1 MMQSAV
7 VQDLFKRHFKD
18 VRVTGIEIG
27 TKCADLTVA
36 ILSALPNCFL
46 YTIDP
51 WEHRE
56 GDQVPPGD
64 EPYEAGQPQSYHDN
78 NKSHAIKRLMVPEYK
93 NRVIIIQHKSSD
105 VSDRFTKEG
114 FDFVWID
121 GDHSKSGIT
130 RDLELYYPLVKPGGI
145 FGGHDYLQCHPL
157 TEIIKERFDDRII
170 TGDDFTWYIIK

>member
-7 VQDLFKRHFKD
+7 VQDLFKLHFGDKKII
-18 VRVTGIEIG
+18 GIEIG

-36 ILSALPNCFL
+36 ILSALPNCFI

-64 EPYEAGQPQSYHDN
+64 EPYEAGQPQSYHDI
-78 NKSHAIKRLMVPEYK
+78 NKSHALNRLSMPEYK
-93 NRVIIIQHKSSD
+93 YRVIIIPHRSAD
-105 VSDRFTKEG
+105 VAERFDKESI
-114 FDFVWID
+114 DFVWVD

-130 RDLELYYPLVKPGGI
+130 KDIELYYPLIKPGGI
-145 FGGHDYLQCHPL
+145 FGGHDFLQCHPL
-157 TEIIKERFDDRII
+157 TEIIKEKFGDKII